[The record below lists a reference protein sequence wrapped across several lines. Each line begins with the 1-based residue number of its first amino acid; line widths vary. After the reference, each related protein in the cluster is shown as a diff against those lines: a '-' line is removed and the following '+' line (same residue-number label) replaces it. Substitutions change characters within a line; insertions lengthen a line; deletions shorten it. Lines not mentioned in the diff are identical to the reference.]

1 MKETERQ
8 ALLRQI
14 QQWNDDDEFSKCIH
28 AIEQIPSSDRDYL
41 TTLWLGRAYS
51 NLAVLGDRNSRAD
64 TEVDGNLLGH
74 AIEIFESIRE
84 HGELDPM
91 WNARMGYAYI
101 MYQNSVEQAL
111 HYAKQW
117 VSLAPNDEN
126 AKKLLKDC
134 ERVLEEATELER
146 DSRERK
152 LLLAQESSHPPEADD
167 VLGHVIQHIN
177 AYFGRYTQL
186 IHDDSGLDHPL
197 SIAVIP
203 PRVEHDYYTLVTIGL
218 SLFPMNVPEELAD
231 SKLNRAELLINL
243 PKDWK
248 LSEQDRLDNRWNWP
262 IRMLLATA
270 HFPIRDSQVWLG
282 SRDTLGEEDATPF
295 DEGTKLNGSILLWP
309 GVFSDASF
317 SCVLPDED
325 EVNFYQVIPLYP
337 EELHYKLEYGSD
349 AFLDLCPD
357 ESLEVINPQRLNVV
371 TDIGKLNY
379 DCSEMDDVH
388 AHQSKAEALGWTV
401 DPLACATHM
410 AIFLHWGIT
419 RNRMSNPFVASHKT
433 IVEDVQNDRLKD
445 LRPFVIETL
454 GGKLNTQMFDCQGSG
469 FAQWYNQNNRSNP
482 YVYLR
487 DYRDYALGC
496 LKGKQWSSPAE
507 EEAAYLKLR
516 FSELNQAVM
525 EKLIDQRFKAFLDD
539 EYDAEAD
546 FKVATADVGRPRV
559 LLDWDGPLYCYAS
572 DRIGQDGCQAR
583 RMVRILPEREER
595 GWESGWFF
603 LTGDEA
609 QYYGS
614 ADYEEKHCGF
624 YDLREICAIDPSLV
638 PFLTM
643 PYDTIMERDEQ
654 GQWYLV
660 HKDAGIEHRIKPS

>member
-101 MYQNSVEQAL
+101 IYQNSVEQAL

-203 PRVEHDYYTLVTIGL
+203 PRVEHDYYILVTIGL

>member
-74 AIEIFESIRE
+74 AIEIFENIRE

-101 MYQNSVEQAL
+101 MYQSSVEQAL

-152 LLLAQESSHPPEADD
+152 LLLAQESSLPPEADD
-167 VLGHVIQHIN
+167 VLGHAIQHIN

-401 DPLACATHM
+401 DPLACAIHM

-614 ADYEEKHCGF
+614 EDYEEKHCGF

>member
-134 ERVLEEATELER
+134 ERALEEVDELER

-218 SLFPMNVPEELAD
+218 SLFQMNVPEELAD

>member
-28 AIEQIPSSDRDYL
+28 AIEQIPLSDRDYL

-101 MYQNSVEQAL
+101 IYQNSVEQAL

>member
-101 MYQNSVEQAL
+101 IYQNSVEQAL

>member
-101 MYQNSVEQAL
+101 MYQSSVEQAL

-134 ERVLEEATELER
+134 ERALEEVDELER

-152 LLLAQESSHPPEADD
+152 LLLAQESSLPPEADD
-167 VLGHVIQHIN
+167 VLGHAIQHIN

-186 IHDDSGLDHPL
+186 IHDDSDLDHPL

-379 DCSEMDDVH
+379 DCSEMDDVY

-419 RNRMSNPFVASHKT
+419 RNRMSNPFVTSHKT
-433 IVEDVQNDRLKD
+433 IVEDVRNDRLKD

-614 ADYEEKHCGF
+614 EDYEEKHCGF

>member
-134 ERVLEEATELER
+134 ERALEEVDELER

-152 LLLAQESSHPPEADD
+152 LLLAQESSLPPEADD
-167 VLGHVIQHIN
+167 VLGHAIQHIN

-186 IHDDSGLDHPL
+186 IHDDSDLDHPL

-295 DEGTKLNGSILLWP
+295 DKGTKLNGSILLWP

>member
-41 TTLWLGRAYS
+41 MTLWLGRAYS

-134 ERVLEEATELER
+134 ERALEEVDELER

-388 AHQSKAEALGWTV
+388 AHQSKAEALGCTV

>member
-134 ERVLEEATELER
+134 ERALEEVDELER

-525 EKLIDQRFKAFLDD
+525 EKLIDQHFKAFLDD

-614 ADYEEKHCGF
+614 EDYEEKHCGF

>member
-101 MYQNSVEQAL
+101 IYQNSVEQAL

-231 SKLNRAELLINL
+231 SKLNRAELQINL

>member
-28 AIEQIPSSDRDYL
+28 AIEQIPLSDRDYL

-64 TEVDGNLLGH
+64 TEVDGYLLGH

-134 ERVLEEATELER
+134 ERALDWATELER

-152 LLLAQESSHPPEADD
+152 LLLAQESPHPPEADD

-186 IHDDSGLDHPL
+186 IHDDSDLDHPL

-282 SRDTLGEEDATPF
+282 SRDTLGGEDATPF

-371 TDIGKLNY
+371 TDIGKINY

-419 RNRMSNPFVASHKT
+419 RNHMSNPFVTSHKT
-433 IVEDVQNDRLKD
+433 IVEDVRNDRLKD

-496 LKGKQWSSPAE
+496 LKGQQWSSPAE

-525 EKLIDQRFKAFLDD
+525 EKLIDQRFKTFLED
-539 EYDAEAD
+539 EYEAESD

-603 LTGDEA
+603 LAGDEA
-609 QYYGS
+609 QFYGS
-614 ADYEEKHCGF
+614 EDYEEKHCGF

-660 HKDAGIEHRIKPS
+660 NKDADIEHRIKPS

>member
-101 MYQNSVEQAL
+101 MYQSSVEQAL

-388 AHQSKAEALGWTV
+388 AHQSKVEALGWTV

-525 EKLIDQRFKAFLDD
+525 EKLIDQRFKTFLED
-539 EYDAEAD
+539 EYEAESD

-572 DRIGQDGCQAR
+572 DRIGQDGCLAR

>member
-101 MYQNSVEQAL
+101 LYQSSVEQAL

-134 ERVLEEATELER
+134 ERALDGATELER

-152 LLLAQESSHPPEADD
+152 LLFAQESPHPPEVDD

-186 IHDDSGLDHPL
+186 IHDDSDLDHPL

-282 SRDTLGEEDATPF
+282 SRNTLGGEDATPF

-371 TDIGKLNY
+371 TDIGKINY

-388 AHQSKAEALGWTV
+388 AHQSKAEALGWTI

-419 RNRMSNPFVASHKT
+419 RNHMSNPFVTSHKT

-496 LKGKQWSSPAE
+496 LKGHQWSSPAE

-525 EKLIDQRFKAFLDD
+525 EKLIDQRFKTFLED
-539 EYDAEAD
+539 EYEAESE

-559 LLDWDGPLYCYAS
+559 LFDWDGPLYCYAS

-603 LTGDEA
+603 LAGDEA
-609 QYYGS
+609 QFYGS
-614 ADYEEKHCGF
+614 EDYEEKHCGF

-660 HKDAGIEHRIKPS
+660 HKDADIEHRIKSS

>member
-8 ALLRQI
+8 ALFEQI

-134 ERVLEEATELER
+134 ERALDGATELER

-152 LLLAQESSHPPEADD
+152 LLLAQESPHPPEADD

-186 IHDDSGLDHPL
+186 IHDDSDLDHPL

-282 SRDTLGEEDATPF
+282 SRDTLGGEDATPF

-371 TDIGKLNY
+371 TDIGKINY
-379 DCSEMDDVH
+379 DCSEMDDVY

-419 RNRMSNPFVASHKT
+419 RNHMSNPFVTSHKT
-433 IVEDVQNDRLKD
+433 IVENVRNDRLKD

-496 LKGKQWSSPAE
+496 LKGQQCSSPAE

-525 EKLIDQRFKAFLDD
+525 EKLIDQRFKTFLED
-539 EYDAEAD
+539 EYEAESD

-603 LTGDEA
+603 LAGDEA
-609 QYYGS
+609 QFYGS
-614 ADYEEKHCGF
+614 EDYEEKHCGF

-660 HKDAGIEHRIKPS
+660 NKDADIEHRIKPS

>member
-134 ERVLEEATELER
+134 ERALEEVDELER

>member
-134 ERVLEEATELER
+134 ERALEEVDELER

-186 IHDDSGLDHPL
+186 IHDDSDLDHPL

-419 RNRMSNPFVASHKT
+419 RNRMSNPFVASYKT

-496 LKGKQWSSPAE
+496 LKGKRWSSPAE

-539 EYDAEAD
+539 EYEAESD

-614 ADYEEKHCGF
+614 EDYEEKHCGF

>member
-134 ERVLEEATELER
+134 ERALEEVDELER

-583 RMVRILPEREER
+583 CMVRILPEREER

-614 ADYEEKHCGF
+614 EDYEEKHCGF

>member
-134 ERVLEEATELER
+134 ERALEEVDELER

-152 LLLAQESSHPPEADD
+152 LLLAQESSLPPEADD
-167 VLGHVIQHIN
+167 VLGHAIQHIN

-186 IHDDSGLDHPL
+186 IHDDSDLDHPL

>member
-101 MYQNSVEQAL
+101 IYQNSVEQAL

-559 LLDWDGPLYCYAS
+559 LWDWDGPLYCYAS

>member
-41 TTLWLGRAYS
+41 MTLWLGRAYS

-134 ERVLEEATELER
+134 ERALEEVDELER

-419 RNRMSNPFVASHKT
+419 RNHMSNPFVASHKT

>member
-28 AIEQIPSSDRDYL
+28 TIEQIPSSDRDYL

-101 MYQNSVEQAL
+101 MYRSSVEQAL

-134 ERVLEEATELER
+134 ERALDGATELER

-152 LLLAQESSHPPEADD
+152 LLLAQESPHPPEADD

-186 IHDDSGLDHPL
+186 IHDDSDLDHPL

-282 SRDTLGEEDATPF
+282 SRDTLGGEDATPF

-371 TDIGKLNY
+371 TDIGKINY
-379 DCSEMDDVH
+379 DCSEMDDVY

-419 RNRMSNPFVASHKT
+419 RNHMSNPFVTSHKT
-433 IVEDVQNDRLKD
+433 IVENVRNDRLKD

-496 LKGKQWSSPAE
+496 LKGQQCSSPAE

-525 EKLIDQRFKAFLDD
+525 EKLIDQRFKTFLED
-539 EYDAEAD
+539 EYEAESD

-603 LTGDEA
+603 LAGDEA
-609 QYYGS
+609 QFYGS
-614 ADYEEKHCGF
+614 EDYEEKHCGF

-660 HKDAGIEHRIKPS
+660 NKDADIEHRIKPS

>member
-64 TEVDGNLLGH
+64 TEVDDNLLGH

-84 HGELDPM
+84 HGEQDPM

-101 MYQNSVEQAL
+101 MYQSSVEQAL

-134 ERVLEEATELER
+134 ERALEEATELER

-177 AYFGRYTQL
+177 TYFGRYTQL
-186 IHDDSGLDHPL
+186 IHDDSDLDHPL

-282 SRDTLGEEDATPF
+282 SRDTLGGEDATPF

-309 GVFSDASF
+309 GVFSEASF

-357 ESLEVINPQRLNVV
+357 ESLEVIKPQRLNVV
-371 TDIGKLNY
+371 TDIGKINY

-401 DPLACATHM
+401 DPLASATHM

-419 RNRMSNPFVASHKT
+419 RNHMSNPFVTSHKT
-433 IVEDVQNDRLKD
+433 IVEDVRNDRLKD

-539 EYDAEAD
+539 EYEAESD

-614 ADYEEKHCGF
+614 EDYEEKHCGF

>member
-8 ALLRQI
+8 ALFEQI

-51 NLAVLGDRNSRAD
+51 NLAVLGDRNSRAN
-64 TEVDGNLLGH
+64 TEVDDNLLGH
-74 AIEIFESIRE
+74 AIEIFESIRD
-84 HGELDPM
+84 HGEQDPM

-101 MYQNSVEQAL
+101 MYQSSVEQAL

-134 ERVLEEATELER
+134 ERALEEATELAR

-152 LLLAQESSHPPEADD
+152 LLLAQESPHPPEADD

-186 IHDDSGLDHPL
+186 IHDDSDLDHPL

-282 SRDTLGEEDATPF
+282 SRNTLGGEDVTPF
-295 DEGTKLNGSILLWP
+295 DQGTKLNGSILLWP

-371 TDIGKLNY
+371 TDIGKINY

-388 AHQSKAEALGWTV
+388 AHQSKAEALGWTI

-419 RNRMSNPFVASHKT
+419 RNHMSNPFVTSHKT
-433 IVEDVQNDRLKD
+433 IVEDVRNDRLKD

-496 LKGKQWSSPAE
+496 LKGHQWSSPAE
-507 EEAAYLKLR
+507 EEATYLKLR

-525 EKLIDQRFKAFLDD
+525 EKLIDQRFKTFL
-539 EYDAEAD
+539 
-546 FKVATADVGRPRV
+546 
-559 LLDWDGPLYCYAS
+559 
-572 DRIGQDGCQAR
+572 
-583 RMVRILPEREER
+583 
-595 GWESGWFF
+595 
-603 LTGDEA
+603 
-609 QYYGS
+609 
-614 ADYEEKHCGF
+614 
-624 YDLREICAIDPSLV
+624 
-638 PFLTM
+638 
-643 PYDTIMERDEQ
+643 
-654 GQWYLV
+654 
-660 HKDAGIEHRIKPS
+660 

>member
-101 MYQNSVEQAL
+101 IYQNSVEQAL

-660 HKDAGIEHRIKPS
+660 HKDASIEHRIKPS

>member
-101 MYQNSVEQAL
+101 IYQNSVEQAL

-134 ERVLEEATELER
+134 ERALEEVDELER

>member
-41 TTLWLGRAYS
+41 MTLWLGRAYS

-117 VSLAPNDEN
+117 VSLAPNDKN

-134 ERVLEEATELER
+134 ERALEEVDELER

-419 RNRMSNPFVASHKT
+419 RNHMSNPFVASHKT

-539 EYDAEAD
+539 EYDAESD

>member
-134 ERVLEEATELER
+134 ERALEEVDELER

-614 ADYEEKHCGF
+614 EDYEEKHCGF